1 MRLELLI
8 DGTSVLRRMAKSGM
22 GDPLPLVNGETANAA
37 LRDWS
42 ERYSRAVQFRTD
54 EALLEIGREMFAWL
68 DQGGVLA
75 DWMLTDPRELVI
87 QTSSQDSADLTDALL
102 AAPWELLADQNGFLA
117 LDMRL
122 FSVVRQ
128 AHGAVEPQ
136 MPDHKDI
143 ALLFMAASPRGQN
156 SLDHEGEEAMILQAT
171 RPKLGQAAPVHLQV
185 EESGSLE
192 FLAEAA
198 RLEGPFEALHL
209 SCHGNILSQENA
221 SPQPVIFLET
231 DEGEADPVTVDRLK
245 TKLGQMPPLLFLS
258 ACRTAERG
266 EGRGRPLPE
275 GFRRDVISDST
286 VRRDTDS
293 PDSEASPDLA
303 DPFARQISGF
313 TANVLGWDGSVY
325 DSEAALFAETFYQE
339 VSKGD
344 TAPIAAA
351 KARRTLLRER
361 SPENAMIGAHWHL
374 ARVYLGPGGGGPICD
389 PRAAAARPARPDTE
403 QAFLGGDRRVPVAS
417 RDRFVGRRREI
428 QRIIAAFRSGTKGVV
443 IHGMGNLGKS
453 SLAARVA
460 SRTTGYRV
468 AVVYGICTARTIFE
482 ALRKVLNEIADDL
495 EDYSEARTIREELV
509 LWEEE
514 IAQNPTVISDIFR
527 RLLRGHLNTHPVLL
541 VLDDFEQSLLPP
553 STDTAEITP
562 RPDCRD
568 AVLSLLQAVS
578 EAQSASRLLVTSRF
592 DFVAKDAGACR
603 LDEILLRVP
612 LVPMEGRERAK
623 QVRAKATAED
633 KVELLSHRAALINE
647 ALEVSAGSPGLQDV
661 LTGTILND
669 EEAAA
674 QRAIEQIRNFQ
685 QSGETPPPGTDLGD
699 FFARMTFEVYAD
711 ALTGTQRRALG
722 AAAIFSEDVPIP
734 RPALLTAIG
743 TSGIAEPEAAL
754 DRLLA
759 LGLVDDW
766 GAISPWTDTLD
777 LPHHAVNPLA
787 RSLEE
792 TLTEGDVSQ
801 ISTPVLADLSA
812 AWRDDEGDFPLD
824 PRGLEA
830 ARLGLEASDPDPEI
844 LEAAAAAA
852 LKFLLDIREDAAAAL
867 TLGMAALERLE
878 QMGHIPGPILPGKLV
893 VAANRLGE
901 VEIEE
906 KLIEDTLQRG
916 DLAPL
921 DRGQFLAMRGAREDT
936 RGSTIQ
942 AMNTYEEAVGLLRKI
957 GADHSVAVTREKFAD
972 ILQNLGNLDM
982 ARRIYEKEALPVFE
996 ALSDRRQIAITRR
1009 KIAYIVQKQGDLDEA
1024 RRIYE
1029 REALPVFEA
1038 LGDRHEIATTYEQ
1051 IAFVLRQQGDLDE
1064 ARRIYERE
1072 ALPVFEALGDRHL
1085 IARTRGHIADI
1096 LCAQGEFTEA
1106 RRIYEQETLPVFE
1119 ALGIRLESANT
1130 HVKIADILLE
1140 QGDLDGARRIFEKE
1154 ALPVFEALDE
1164 SQKIAITHGNIAYIM
1179 HEQGDL
1185 DEARRI
1191 YEKEALPIFEAIGNS
1206 LNVAHTHGHIAYIL
1220 WQQGDLGEARRIYE
1234 QEVLPVFNDLDDRRA
1249 IVVTHGQIADILQEQ
1264 GDLDGARRIYEQEV
1278 LPVFNDLDDRR
1289 AIVVTH
1295 GQIADILQEQGDLDG
1310 ALDLHLSR
1318 LPDAEHMQDISII
1331 AAIHY
1336 NCAHIRLLR
1345 GDLKRGELPVITNEL
1360 RRSFAI
1366 TQELSNSDGVGQVGA
1381 LLAQVLAFDDLT
1393 VEALEVLDQAEQAY
1407 DSLGSRSGIDHCQT
1421 VRDMITEKDDQT

>member
-1 MRLELLI
+1 
-8 DGTSVLRRMAKSGM
+8 
-22 GDPLPLVNGETANAA
+22 
-37 LRDWS
+37 
-42 ERYSRAVQFRTD
+42 
-54 EALLEIGREMFAWL
+54 MFAWL

-852 LKFLLDIREDAAAAL
+852 MAFLFNIREDAGAAL
-867 TLGMAALERLE
+867 KLGMAALERLE

-893 VAANRLGE
+893 VAAHALGE

-906 KLIEDTLQRG
+906 RIIEATLRRD
-916 DLAPL
+916 DLTPF
-921 DRGQFLAMRGAREDT
+921 DRGQFLALRGNRQN
-936 RGSTIQ
+936 IQ
-942 AMNTYEEAVGLLRKI
+942 GNIGQAISSYEEAIGLLQESGDKRDVAIVRGDLAYILAMRGDSDEALRILEEEELPAFEALGDTRSIAITQGKI
-957 GADHSVAVTREKFAD
+957 AD
-972 ILQNLGNLDM
+972 IL
-982 ARRIYEKEALPVFE
+982 R
-996 ALSDRRQIAITRR
+996 TR
-1009 KIAYIVQKQGDLDEA
+1009 GEFDEA
-1024 RRIYE
+1024 RRICE
-1029 REALPVFEA
+1029 QETLPLYEA
-1038 LGDRHEIATTYEQ
+1038 LGDRYFVARTCGRIAL
-1051 IAFVLRQQGDLDE
+1051 ILQGQGNFDE
-1064 ARRIYERE
+1064 ARRIREEEELPILE
-1072 ALPVFEALGDRHL
+1072 ALGEKRQIAKTHGQIASILQDQGEFAEARRIHEQEELPIYEALGDRRAIA
-1085 IARTRGHIADI
+1085 IARGRIAD
-1096 LCAQGEFTEA
+1096 
-1106 RRIYEQETLPVFE
+1106 
-1119 ALGIRLESANT
+1119 
-1130 HVKIADILLE
+1130 
-1140 QGDLDGARRIFEKE
+1140 
-1154 ALPVFEALDE
+1154 
-1164 SQKIAITHGNIAYIM
+1164 
-1179 HEQGDL
+1179 
-1185 DEARRI
+1185 
-1191 YEKEALPIFEAIGNS
+1191 
-1206 LNVAHTHGHIAYIL
+1206 IL
-1220 WQQGDLGEARRIYE
+1220 WQQGDLAEARRIFE
-1234 QEVLPVFNDLDDRRA
+1234 QEQLPILEALGDKREFV
-1249 IVVTHGQIADILQEQ
+1249 IAQ
-1264 GDLDGARRIYEQEV
+1264 GK
-1278 LPVFNDLDDRR
+1278 
-1289 AIVVTH
+1289 
-1295 GQIADILQEQGDLDG
+1295 IADILQEQGDLDG

-1318 LPDAEHMQDISII
+1318 LPEAEHMQDSHMI
-1331 AAIHY
+1331 AYIRYH
-1336 NCAHIRLLR
+1336 CAKIRLLR
-1345 GDLKRGELPVITNEL
+1345 DDLEPGDLQVIVDELTDSFIISHKLDDQLFTGISGE
-1360 RRSFAI
+1360 
-1366 TQELSNSDGVGQVGA
+1366 
-1381 LLAQVLAFDDLT
+1381 LLAQVLALGGQT
-1393 VEALEVLDQAEQAY
+1393 VDALGVLDLAEQAY
-1407 DSLGSRSGIDHCQT
+1407 DEFGDQSDIYHCQALRAEILKT
-1421 VRDMITEKDDQT
+1421 AERDDQT